1 MAALQSVDFP
11 DDLQIPS
18 LPTSLTEFLQAAGSP
33 DYNIRALGQIIE
45 QDPGLTLDL
54 LKCVNSAALG
64 SQHPVKTPTD
74 ALIRLGVSRAR
85 THLLAAGMRSVV
97 LAYQSKLLN
106 CRNFWNESLRR
117 ALFAQRVAANMKAD
131 AELAYMGG
139 LLQDFLLPALT
150 NQYDHQ
156 YIQFLREGV
165 PQGVSLVDWELNIFG
180 WDHAMAGAFVAQK
193 WNMPNDLLCA
203 IMLHHRMDLVLE
215 SPQKETFNLFPVTL
229 AALLPD
235 QLNQVPDGVRRLIEA
250 DEAGGLIH
258 LSELCTAVDRDLV
271 QIAEKHDTPLLLSP
285 LIEKTRRAMK
295 SATA

>member
-1 MAALQSVDFP
+1 MAALQLVNFP

-18 LPTSLTEFLQAAGSP
+18 LPTSLTEFLKESSSP
-33 DYNIRALGQIIE
+33 NYNVRALGQIIE
-45 QDPGLTLDL
+45 QDPGLTIDL
-54 LKCVNSAALG
+54 LKCVNSVAIG
-64 SQHPVKTPTD
+64 SHHPVKTPKD
-74 ALIRLGVSRAR
+74 ALVRLGVSRAR
-85 THLLAAGMRSVV
+85 THLMAAGMRGVV

-117 ALFAQRVAANMKAD
+117 ALFAHRVATNMNAD

-150 NQYDHQ
+150 NQYDNH
-156 YIQFLREGV
+156 YIQFLRDGA
-165 PQGVSLVDWELNIFG
+165 PQGVSLIDWERDTFG
-180 WDHAMAGAFVAQK
+180 WDHAMAGAFVARK

-203 IMLHHRMDLVLE
+203 IMLHHRMDLVLG
-215 SPQKETFNLFPVTL
+215 SPKKETFDLFPVTL

-235 QLNQVPDGVRRLIEA
+235 QLYQVPDGVCRLIDA
-250 DEAGGLIH
+250 DKAGGLIH
-258 LSELCTAVDRDLV
+258 LGELCVAVDSDLA

-285 LIEKTRRAMK
+285 IIEKTRRAME